1 MCATAIKDIF
11 SLKIIKVKNNFGR
24 LKKKQLIAILFLI
37 LKDGFLFFLKN
48 FRQNYGKKMLFS
60 TCSDVHIS

>member
-1 MCATAIKDIF
+1 MCATTIKDIF
-11 SLKIIKVKNNFGR
+11 SLKIIKVKNKFGG
-24 LKKKQLIAILFLI
+24 LKKQLIAILFLI

>member
-1 MCATAIKDIF
+1 MCATSIKDIF

-24 LKKKQLIAILFLI
+24 LKKTTHSNTIFNFKGWFS
-37 LKDGFLFFLKN
+37 FFLKN